1 MSGDIVKPMYYVHM
15 SYVLNLKRVLIL
27 SHSLAQILVDFAHL
41 CTHLVNWLSPSWL
54 LTNVM
59 EVLTQS

>member
-1 MSGDIVKPMYYVHM
+1 MSGDIIKPIYYVR
-15 SYVLNLKRVLIL
+15 NLKRVLIL